1 MAKNTKTTNK
11 AKTARKT
18 ATRKPAKRVI
28 RDTRPQ
34 PGYPLPV
41 MTAQRTYLIGD
52 TYTRVHCYGRDKRQA
67 MKYYRDYYLNA
78 PSHLHVPANPT
89 ACVLLR

>member
-11 AKTARKT
+11 AKT

-34 PGYPLPV
+34 PGYPIPV
-41 MTAQRTYLIGD
+41 TTAQRTYLIGD
-52 TYTRVHCYGRDKRQA
+52 EYTRVHCYGRDKRQA
-67 MKYYRDYYLNA
+67 MKYYRDYYANA
-78 PSHLHVPANPT
+78 GQYSHLPANPT